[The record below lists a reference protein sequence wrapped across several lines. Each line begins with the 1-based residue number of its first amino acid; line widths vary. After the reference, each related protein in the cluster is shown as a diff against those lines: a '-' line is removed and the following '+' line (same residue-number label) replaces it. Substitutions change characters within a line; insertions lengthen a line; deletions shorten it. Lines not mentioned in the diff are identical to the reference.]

1 VKPVVYK
8 PTGDIRAPGYRMF
21 TVGQSEVVVSYTETD
36 DAFVVSAITTAW
48 TWSRGAH
55 CRTCQWRSIDWLK
68 AQGVN
73 AEALAAVLS
82 QKDGSDGRD

>member
-1 VKPVVYK
+1 MKPVVYA
-8 PTGDIRAPGYRMF
+8 PTGDTRAPSCRMF

-48 TWSRGAH
+48 TWSRGAR
-55 CRTCQWRSIDWLK
+55 CRTCQRRSIDWLR

>member
-1 VKPVVYK
+1 MKPVVYA
-8 PTGDIRAPGYRMF
+8 PTGDIQAPGYRMF

-48 TWSRGAH
+48 TWSRGMR
-55 CRTCQWRSIDWLK
+55 CRTFQWRSMDWLT

-82 QKDGSDGRD
+82 QEENPDG